1 MSVNREELKN
11 LIDSI
16 QEEDA
21 VQVYD
26 FIGYLNMN
34 REKET
39 MEQMNLDHLSE
50 DKRIIYQV
58 QQSRKDRTTGR
69 IYDQKQGLD
78 YLQRKIKELKSEKE
92 TIVQMNQDQLYEDKR
107 IIYQVQQSRKDRT
120 TGRIY
125 DQKQGLDY
133 LQRKIKEFE
142 SEHDL

>member
-1 MSVNREELKN
+1 MSVNREELKD

-21 VQVYD
+21 AQVYD
-26 FIGYLNMN
+26 FIGYLNMK

-39 MEQMNLDHLSE
+39 IEQMNLDHLSE
-50 DKRIIYQV
+50 DKGIIYQV
-58 QQSRKDRTTGR
+58 QQS
-69 IYDQKQGLD
+69 Q
-78 YLQRKIKELKSEKE
+78 
-92 TIVQMNQDQLYEDKR
+92 
-107 IIYQVQQSRKDRT
+107 KDRT

-142 SEHDL
+142 SEQDL